1 MFADL
6 AATRIVPVH
15 EGGTMSMRKLITLA
29 GLALAV
35 VALGPASALANAA
48 GTDRPVKGT
57 ISGTVSLNV
66 LTGAF
71 TADATGVATHLGDN
85 TVSLE
90 GAVAITPEGV
100 FGSGTGTI
108 VAADG
113 DQMIG
118 TFTLETPGQPGVAH
132 TTTIVMTVTGGTGRF
147 SDASGTLTS
156 ISEVSPISFDGV
168 TLVNSVE
175 GTVTGQVSY

>member
-1 MFADL
+1 
-6 AATRIVPVH
+6 
-15 EGGTMSMRKLITLA
+15 MSMRKLMTLA

-35 VALGPASALANAA
+35 AAISPASAPAKAG

-71 TADATGVATHLGDN
+71 TADAMGLTTHDGEY

-90 GAVAITPEGV
+90 GAVAITQEGV

-108 VAADG
+108 VAANG
-113 DQMIG
+113 DQMTG

-156 ISEVSPISFDGV
+156 INEVSPISFDGV
-168 TLVNSVE
+168 TLVNSVD

>member
-1 MFADL
+1 MF
-6 AATRIVPVH
+6 
-15 EGGTMSMRKLITLA
+15 MRKLITLA

-35 VALGPASALANAA
+35 VAISPASAPAKAG

-71 TADATGVATHLGDN
+71 TADGTGVATHLGKY
-85 TVSLE
+85 TVSLQ

-108 VAADG
+108 VAANG
-113 DQMIG
+113 DQMTG
-118 TFTLETPGQPGVAH
+118 TLTLETPGQPGVAH
-132 TTTIVMTVTGGTGRF
+132 TTTIVMTLTGGTGRF
-147 SDASGTLTS
+147 SDASGTLTA
-156 ISEVSPISFDGV
+156 ITEVSPISFDGV

-175 GTVTGQVSY
+175 GTVTGQISRLHRHCHSPRRPH